1 MKNMKILNGDK
12 LKMEIKE
19 LLEIKNPIDQMNY
32 FHHL

>member
-1 MKNMKILNGDK
+1 MKILNGDK

-19 LLEIKNPIDQMNY
+19 LLETRNPINQINY

>member
-1 MKNMKILNGDK
+1 MKNNKILNGDK

-19 LLEIKNPIDQMNY
+19 LLKIGNPIDQMNY